1 MSYAGF
7 LCLQSR
13 KVRFRPNSAGKGKLF
28 NKGLLKELLQVQLFY
43 QPRVNDVS
51 KGILIEGFKKSIR
64 RFEENMFQLAGRG
77 NDAGAVFRH
86 AVDNGQWFELA
97 DDFADVDFVGRFV
110 QADAAFVAADA
121 FQVLLAG
128 EAGDNFRQV
137 APGNAI
143 GLGDLGNV
151 DEPVRVCRRI
161 HQYA

>member
-1 MSYAGF
+1 MRVF
-7 LCLQSR
+7 LYLSSCE
-13 KVRFRPNSAGKGKLF
+13 VRFRPNSAGMGKLF
-28 NKGLLKELLQVQLFY
+28 SKGLLKELLQVQLFY
-43 QPRVNDVS
+43 QTRVNHVS
-51 KGILIEGFKKSIR
+51 KGILIEGLKKSVC

-86 AVDNGQWFELA
+86 AVDNGQRFELA
-97 DDFADVDFVGRFV
+97 DDFADVDFAGRFV

-121 FQVLLAG
+121 FQVLVGG

-137 APGNAI
+137 TPGNAI